1 MELELKQADKL
12 MEEDKYSECVIFLG
26 SLHNKDNPEVCWR
39 QARVMFLQRGCVQIS
54 GTYNILFSVHGTSAK
69 PDKHEMRAQLTAAME
84 RIKIGLDGDG
94 NNANCLTWNGILVD
108 RLSKLEGVNE
118 RIKNAFKIH
127 DLWQKALQID
137 PNNYLANNCLGIWC
151 YEVSDL
157 PDIKRSLA
165 KTFFT
170 KPPTS
175 TYEEASAMIYLNRC
189 EELAP
194 KKLVG
199 NLLTLAKCHYRLK
212 NKDQARVFCQ
222 AVMEFKATGNDT
234 IEAKA
239 EAKHLLKKL

>member
-1 MELELKQADKL
+1 MELELNQADKL

-26 SLHNKDNPEVCWR
+26 NLHNKDNPEVCWR
-39 QARVMFLQRGCVQIS
+39 QARVMFLQLHSI
-54 GTYNILFSVHGTSAK
+54 SAK
-69 PDKHEMRAQLTAAME
+69 PDKHAMRAQLTAAME
-84 RIKIGLDGDG
+84 RVKVGLDADG

-127 DLWQKALQID
+127 DLWQKALQVD
-137 PNNYLANNCLGIWC
+137 PKNYLANNCLGIWC

-175 TYEEASAMIYLNRC
+175 TYEEALTYLNRC

-199 NLLTLAKCHYRLK
+199 NLLTLAKCHHRLK

-222 AVMEFKATGNDT
+222 AVMEFKATGNDA
-234 IEAKA
+234 IEAQA
-239 EAKHLLKKL
+239 EAKHLLKKLS